1 MVKKSKTTGKTRLD
15 KFYHLAKEQG
25 FRSRAAFKLIQ
36 LDQKFGFLNATK
48 VLLDL
53 CAAPG
58 GWMQVAVTRMPV
70 ASLVLG
76 VDLVPIKTIRGA
88 KSFVGDITSPE
99 CYARIKTE
107 LQHFKADTILH
118 DGAPNLGASWE
129 RDAYL
134 QNELVLSALKLATQF
149 LRPGGLFLT
158 KVFRSSDY
166 NSLMYIFSKL
176 FASVTATKPIASR
189 ATSAEIFVVCRGYQ
203 APSSIDPKLLNP
215 KYVFME
221 TKDLGD
227 KEVIRSLRQLVPSK
241 IPRSRGG
248 YDEALGPLL
257 SRTAT
262 LADFLDCQNPF
273 QFLADHG
280 KLTREDEKSKELLEV
295 EKPPKYFAEYCEDLK
310 VCGRAELALLLKW
323 RNKAKRKTAPQ
334 TDTVAEIQEEPDS
347 DQELDDLIKRSARDD
362 KRKVKK
368 ERILEK
374 KQAKSVHDSDP
385 FLQDQEL
392 FTTQDP
398 YVKAH
403 MREIVDQPELPE
415 EEEVVEAGSEDEE
428 QLEYEDEGDRL
439 LHLEELLE
447 EEEAED
453 MPRKRSKLAPQMTEE
468 AKAEEAARWFQKDI
482 FEGVEEIN
490 TRTEK
495 QKKKD
500 KRQKK
505 EQRKPK
511 QETTDFE
518 VVPQAY
524 PEERDEEALAETI
537 ALGKAMLR
545 KKRAREIESSTYN
558 RYVFDDDG
566 ALPSWF
572 VDDQKQF
579 YTAPLPLSYEE
590 MQEARAEVTKHT
602 KRPIHKVAEAIARR
616 KRKLTYKLDK
626 LKTKADHIIGQAD
639 VSEGSKLQQ
648 VQKLYKKEIHNNAPK
663 KRYVVAN
670 GNWDTRMRSRKTGRN
685 VRFVDRRLKKD
696 KRAARTKARHHR

>member
-36 LDQKFGFLNATK
+36 LDQKFGFLNSTK

-76 VDLVPIKTIRGA
+76 VDLVPIKPIRGA

-129 RDAYL
+129 RDAYM
-134 QNELVLSALKLATQF
+134 QNELVLSALKLATHF

-176 FASVTATKPIASR
+176 FNNVTATKPIASR

-221 TKDLGD
+221 TNDLGD
-227 KEVIRSLRQLVPSK
+227 KEVIKSLRQLAPSK
-241 IPRSRGG
+241 IHRSRGG
-248 YDEALGPLL
+248 YDESLGPLL
-257 SRTAT
+257 TRNAT
-262 LADFLDCQNPF
+262 LPEFLDCQNPY

-280 KLTREDEKSKELLEV
+280 KLTSDDDKSKELLEI

-310 VCGRAELALLLKW
+310 VLGRAELSLLLKW
-323 RNKAKRKTAPQ
+323 RMKAKRKTAPH
-334 TDTVAEIQEEPDS
+334 TDEITEIQEEPDS
-347 DQELDDLIKRSARDD
+347 DQELDDLINRSARDA

-368 ERILEK
+368 ERIQEK
-374 KQAKSVHDSDP
+374 KQTKSGTQDSDP

-415 EEEVVEAGSEDEE
+415 EEEVVDPGSEDEE
-428 QLEYEDEGDRL
+428 PMEYEDEGERL
-439 LHLEELLE
+439 MHLEELIE
-447 EEEAED
+447 AEEAED
-453 MPRKRSKLAPQMTEE
+453 VPRKRAKLAPQMTED

-482 FEGVEEIN
+482 FEGVEEIS

-495 QKKKD
+495 Q
-500 KRQKK
+500 RKK
-505 EQRKPK
+505 EKRLRKEPKKPK
-511 QETTDFE
+511 QETDFE
-518 VVPQAY
+518 VVPQTF

-558 RYVFDDDG
+558 RYVFDDNA

-572 VDDQKQF
+572 LDDQKQY
-579 YTAPLPLSYEE
+579 YTAPLPLEPEE
-590 MQEARAEVTKHT
+590 LQEARSEVAKHM

-616 KRKLTYKLDK
+616 KRKLGYKLDK
-626 LKTKADHIIGQAD
+626 LKTKADHIIGQSD
-639 VSEGSKLQQ
+639 VSEGSKLRQ

-670 GNWDTRMRSRKTGRN
+670 GSWDTRMRSRKTGRN

-696 KRAARTKARHHR
+696 KRAAKSKSRHSR